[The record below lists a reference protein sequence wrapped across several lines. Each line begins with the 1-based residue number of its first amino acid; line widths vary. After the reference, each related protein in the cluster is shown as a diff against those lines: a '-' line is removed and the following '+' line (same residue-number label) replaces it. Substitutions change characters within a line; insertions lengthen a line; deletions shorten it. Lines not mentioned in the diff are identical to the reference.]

1 MTENDSLVEQFARL
15 FFRIQRLM
23 DRRMTEQGTSL
34 ARTKLLIY
42 LERQANAR
50 ACDVAT
56 FFSLAPRT
64 ITEAID
70 GLERGGLVERH
81 PDPTDRRAKRIVV
94 TEAGRRAIAAS
105 APLRD
110 QLIGQIFGALDDDE
124 RARFNQ
130 LLDKIETA
138 LQAEEGHAEK
148 P

>member
-1 MTENDSLVEQFARL
+1 MTDNDSLVEQFARL

-94 TEAGRRAIAAS
+94 TGAGRRAIAAS

>member
-1 MTENDSLVEQFARL
+1 MTDNDSLVEQFARL